1 MTHLPHAHDLWKE
14 RAAHAH
20 DVWHIDL
27 IGKFATPSLGG
38 NQYVVTIIDNYSRY
52 NMAIPIKTKTSESV
66 LEALKKCIQD
76 LQATPKKVYTDFG
89 SEFEG
94 VFKHYCV
101 ENKIKMEKSC
111 AYTAWQN
118 GLVER
123 CNRSIYNTAKTI
135 MMQSHLPREFWAH
148 AVCTASY
155 TLNRVSHPRL
165 PNGIT
170 RGIGYRTAP
179 TKRHHAV

>member
-1 MTHLPHAHDLWKE
+1 MNPKRRWCACTPHRPL
-14 RAAHAH
+14 
-20 DVWHIDL
+20 
-27 IGKFATPSLGG
+27 
-38 NQYVVTIIDNYSRY
+38 
-52 NMAIPIKTKTSESV
+52 
-66 LEALKKCIQD
+66 
-76 LQATPKKVYTDFG
+76 YTDFG

-170 RGIGYRTAP
+170 PYEAIHGQRPNISNMRAFGC
-179 TKRHHAV
+179 HAEILLDHLCWGSAAQ